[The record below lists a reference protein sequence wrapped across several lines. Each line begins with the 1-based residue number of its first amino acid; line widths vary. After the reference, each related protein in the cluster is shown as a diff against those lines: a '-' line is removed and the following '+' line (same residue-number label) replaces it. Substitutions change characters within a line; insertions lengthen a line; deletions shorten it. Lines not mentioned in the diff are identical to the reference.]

1 LIQKI
6 STSDTNI
13 LCTVTAA
20 WREPVPGWVDNVS
33 GITGIMM
40 EIGRGTIRS
49 IICDQK
55 LTMDLIPVDFVVNTL
70 IGVAWHTATY
80 RYTVNNTTTYLHPPI
95 ANQ

>member
-1 LIQKI
+1 
-6 STSDTNI
+6 
-13 LCTVTAA
+13 
-20 WREPVPGWVDNVS
+20 VDNAY

-55 LTMDLIPVDFVVNTL
+55 LTMDLIPVDIVVNTL

-80 RYTVNNTTTYLHPPI
+80 RYRYNIGDTTVYLDSVTGERLRI
-95 ANQ
+95 L

>member
-1 LIQKI
+1 MYNEKRSRQ
-6 STSDTNI
+6 SDI
-13 LCTVTAA
+13 FTVTAA
-20 WREPVPGWVDNVS
+20 WREPVPGWVDNVC

-70 IGVAWHTATY
+70 IGVAWHTAAY
-80 RYTVNNTTTYLHPPI
+80 R
-95 ANQ
+95 